1 MVLCRFA
8 DQTAVQLP
16 PERRLIG
23 MNFCSCCVNYLN
35 NEFTLIYK
43 GKSNT
48 YEQDIKLLSSHNTW
62 KMGLSSHFSSYCSVL
77 YRNTFLLSELSIWDR
92 GFTFCWVLL
101 LHLFFFLPPSSENNE
116 AFVKFTK
123 ILLLPVY
130 LTLKAQTVC
139 NSNFQHAAFV
149 LLVIVCCSSLW
160 RAKPN
165 GSWKQ
170 SG

>member
-1 MVLCRFA
+1 MN
-8 DQTAVQLP
+8 LP
-16 PERRLIG
+16 WSIKEKVTRVNRTL
-23 MNFCSCCVNYLN
+23 SCCLHITLGKWDFLHISALTVLFCIETLFFFQNYRYEIEGLHFAGFCC
-35 NEFTLIYK
+35 FT
-43 GKSNT
+43 
-48 YEQDIKLLSSHNTW
+48 
-62 KMGLSSHFSSYCSVL
+62 C
-77 YRNTFLLSELSIWDR
+77 
-92 GFTFCWVLL
+92 
-101 LHLFFFLPPSSENNE
+101 FFFLPPSSENNE